1 MAEHRSPLATDD
13 PAEHPPLLRLLA
25 RALQL
30 WLRQQCDD
38 VQSLEIELQG
48 STRELL
54 RGRLAGVRVQAS
66 GVSYRQLELALVDLQ
81 VGELQLHLGR
91 LWRGQPLQLPQQ
103 IPITG
108 LVSFT
113 PEALTRS
120 LLQPQWQALAD
131 DLAEQLL
138 GVTPLVGLKIH
149 GDRLVFQAQGV
160 GSSTPLEVETTLC
173 AEAGSVRIST
183 AAGGLDSL
191 LPMDPAI
198 RVERAAIEAGLLVL
212 EGSATV
218 TT

>member
-1 MAEHRSPLATDD
+1 MAEHCSPLATDD
-13 PAEHPPLLRLLA
+13 PPEQPPLLRLLA

-81 VGELQLHLGR
+81 VGELQLQLGR
-91 LWRGQPLQLPQQ
+91 LWRGQLQLPQQ

-113 PEALTRS
+113 PEALSRS
-120 LLQPQWQALAD
+120 LLQPQWHALAD
-131 DLAEQLL
+131 DLADLLL
-138 GVTPLVGLKIH
+138 GVTPLVGLQMR

-160 GSSTPLEVETTLC
+160 GSSTPLELETTLC
-173 AEAGSVRIST
+173 AEAGSVRIRS
-183 AAGGLDSL
+183 AAGGRDAL
-191 LPMDPAI
+191 LPMDPSI
-198 RVERAAIEAGLLVL
+198 TVQRAAIEAGLLVL
-212 EGSATV
+212 EGRATV

>member
-1 MAEHRSPLATDD
+1 MAEHPSPRTTDD
-13 PAEHPPLLRLLA
+13 SAAGQPLLKLLA

-30 WLRQQCDD
+30 WLRQQCDGA
-38 VQSLEIELQG
+38 QNLEIELQG

-81 VGELQLHLGR
+81 VGELQLQVGR
-91 LWRGQPLQLPQQ
+91 LWRGQPLQLPRQ

-113 PEALTRS
+113 PEALGRS

-138 GVTPLVGLKIH
+138 GVTPLVGLQMR

-160 GSSTPLEVETTLC
+160 GSSTPLELETTLC
-173 AEAGSVRIST
+173 AEDGTVRIST
-183 AAGGLDSL
+183 AAGGLDTL

-198 RVERAAIEAGLLVL
+198 RVQRAAIEAGLLVL

>member
-1 MAEHRSPLATDD
+1 
-13 PAEHPPLLRLLA
+13 
-25 RALQL
+25 
-30 WLRQQCDD
+30 

-48 STRELL
+48 SSRELL

-81 VGELQLHLGR
+81 VGELQLQLGR
-91 LWRGQPLQLPQQ
+91 LWRGQLQLPQQ

-113 PEALTRS
+113 PEALSRS
-120 LLQPQWQALAD
+120 LLQPQWQTLAD

-138 GVTPLVGLKIH
+138 GVTPLVGLQVR

-160 GSSTPLEVETTLC
+160 GSSTPLELETRVC

-183 AAGGLDSL
+183 AAGGLDTL
-191 LPMDPAI
+191 LPMDPTI
-198 RVERAAIEAGLLVL
+198 TVQRAAIEAGLLVL
-212 EGSATV
+212 EGNATV